1 MGGHGR
7 PLESAASRL
16 KAVVSRISC
25 FTELRPCVGAQVPR
39 GGPPWRPAAPRGPK
53 YWFLT
58 PSGCESISHR
68 FSHLF
73 PNAPKRC
80 RSPPLSA
87 LDPLLYPFMINSLR
101 FYCFFQTR
109 ARRLFWGPR
118 VPTETFVVELGPF
131 QESKRGPKTA
141 TGRAQIEE
149 QSIRRELRASSW
161 PPVQFQKTL

>member
-87 LDPLLYPFMINSLR
+87 LDPLVCPFLKILLR
-101 FYCFFQTR
+101 FYTAFQNRAQRLSWGPR
-109 ARRLFWGPR
+109 ARRIRLSSICSKPR
-118 VPTETFVVELGPF
+118 W
-131 QESKRGPKTA
+131 RGSRILCRFTRLVA
-141 TGRAQIEE
+141 
-149 QSIRRELRASSW
+149 LRASRPLC
-161 PPVQFQKTL
+161 PPTPSSRS